1 MFSGHN
7 LWVVKPNDF
16 NRGRGVHIFKTLEQ
30 LKKLIL
36 EYTNR
41 TEANPNQNGG
51 QLFRT
56 EPENQNEDGH
66 ERKAQ
71 SGMKTDIF
79 VIQKYIEQPLLIRDR
94 KFDIR
99 LWVLVTHEHK
109 CFLFKEGYIRMS
121 SYKYTLEAEMM

>member
-1 MFSGHN
+1 MLYFNVLERNKDQPLSSLNQTILAHPNLKSKSKGYQKWTLSDSMFSGHN

-56 EPENQNEDGH
+56 EPEN
-66 ERKAQ
+66 
-71 SGMKTDIF
+71 
-79 VIQKYIEQPLLIRDR
+79 
-94 KFDIR
+94 
-99 LWVLVTHEHK
+99 
-109 CFLFKEGYIRMS
+109 
-121 SYKYTLEAEMM
+121 

>member
-51 QLFRT
+51 
-56 EPENQNEDGH
+56 
-66 ERKAQ
+66 
-71 SGMKTDIF
+71 
-79 VIQKYIEQPLLIRDR
+79 
-94 KFDIR
+94 
-99 LWVLVTHEHK
+99 
-109 CFLFKEGYIRMS
+109 
-121 SYKYTLEAEMM
+121 